1 MPVPMVAP
9 MPNIESW
16 KSPMVRA
23 SSLLSLSAPVS
34 AVISGTGFLRN
45 SCCVNDD
52 AMTASPGGRTPEE

>member
-9 MPNIESW
+9 TPNMESW

-23 SSLLSLSAPVS
+23 SSLLSESAPLS

-45 SCCVNDD
+45 SCCVND
-52 AMTASPGGRTPEE
+52 AMTASPGVPTPGR